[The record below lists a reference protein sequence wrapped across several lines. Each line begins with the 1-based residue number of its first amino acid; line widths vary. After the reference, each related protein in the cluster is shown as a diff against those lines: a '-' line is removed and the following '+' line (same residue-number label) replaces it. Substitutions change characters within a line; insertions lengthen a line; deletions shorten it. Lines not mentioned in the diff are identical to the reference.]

1 MPASTIKPPDTTRK
15 RGKIMLVDDSPVIAE
30 SVAIMLEEYGYDVVA
45 LDRIFAFAE
54 TVRREQPDLVLIDV
68 MMPAITGDKLV
79 EIAQRHQTI
88 RCPLVLFSNK
98 KPEHLAR
105 LAEACGAAGYIQK
118 TDDALALARA
128 VAGYIKKP

>member
-1 MPASTIKPPDTTRK
+1 MPATIKPPDTRGK
-15 RGKIMLVDDSPVIAE
+15 RGKVMLVDDSPVIAE
-30 SVAIMLEEYGYDVVA
+30 SVTIMLEEYGYDVVT
-45 LDRIFAFAE
+45 LDRIFAFSE

-88 RCPLVLFSNK
+88 KCPLVLFSNK

-105 LAEACGAAGYIQK
+105 LAEACGAAGFIAK
-118 TDDALALARA
+118 TDDALTLARA
-128 VAGYIKKP
+128 VAGFIKKH